1 MGWCVGINWIV
12 DLGFKFM
19 SYQPIKNRDQSG
31 QTLIETLVGIFILVI
46 GIFSAVSLAVFA
58 YTGSKGAVKKLL
70 PLVWPEK
77 EWKR

>member
-1 MGWCVGINWIV
+1 VGINWIV

-46 GIFSAVSLAVFA
+46 ESG
-58 YTGSKGAVKKLL
+58 LL
-70 PLVWPEK
+70 GDLKVILWM
-77 EWKR
+77 